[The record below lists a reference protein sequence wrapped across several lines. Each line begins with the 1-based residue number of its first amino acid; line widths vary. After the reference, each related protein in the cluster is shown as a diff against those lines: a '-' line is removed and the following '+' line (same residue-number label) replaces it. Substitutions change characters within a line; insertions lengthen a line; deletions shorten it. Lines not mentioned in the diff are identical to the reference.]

1 MGSLLCVGRQGWFL
15 GGHAVREGINCSV
28 SAVRDPDDPFYY
40 SSCPWNGLQMGLQSV
55 PLNSERLGGLDI
67 ASPRPR
73 PAREYLRR
81 LVAAGSVS
89 ADTFWCY
96 YWPSSL
102 NSTRR
107 TFPIHFPFENI
118 LGPCTQ
124 IVHTLLPNG
133 TLIIPTPNRN
143 GFPVTRFL
151 PGTRPH
157 ARIWPALWFPR
168 VLLVLEDP
176 RGISGPGMG
185 RESKGSAFP
194 GQSDVSDQNAGRRDN
209 LQTPPAP
216 RTRFGVR
223 RPRGENPE
231 GPPVPARHVAKS

>member
-1 MGSLLCVGRQGWFL
+1 MLFRSRMPRFHGIAPLCATAGLVSGRACCLSTSQVFSSALRDSDDLLCDSLCTR
-15 GGHAVREGINCSV
+15 
-28 SAVRDPDDPFYY
+28 
-40 SSCPWNGLQMGLQSV
+40 NGLQMGLQSV

-96 YWPSSL
+96 YWQSSL

-107 TFPIHFPFENI
+107 TFPIHPPFENI

-133 TLIIPTPNRN
+133 TPLIPTPCPHPFQSEFPAPHPHKKAPC
-143 GFPVTRFL
+143 GFSVL
-151 PGTRPH
+151 PLR
-157 ARIWPALWFPR
+157 LD
-168 VLLVLEDP
+168 EP
-176 RGISGPGMG
+176 RG
-185 RESKGSAFP
+185 
-194 GQSDVSDQNAGRRDN
+194 
-209 LQTPPAP
+209 L
-216 RTRFGVR
+216 
-223 RPRGENPE
+223 RGLE
-231 GPPVPARHVAKS
+231 